1 MPWGKVRYHFK
12 LIIIYK
18 DLMEI
23 GIVGLPNVGKSTLF
37 NALTGAAAAA
47 SNFPFTTIEPNIGVV
62 PIPDERLSRLSEEFG
77 GSTKITP
84 ASIRFVDIAGLV
96 KGASTGEGLG
106 NQFLGNIRSV
116 DAIAHVVRCFKDDN
130 VVNVM
135 NELNPSEAADII
147 ETELILSDLQSAQK
161 AFDKWMRPAKSGDKD
176 AKAKCEVLEAI
187 LKGLNEAVPVRMQKG
202 LDMALVRE
210 FQFITAKPVLYVA
223 NTGENGA
230 DEELMAPLRARAAK
244 EGAAIVP
251 LCTTF
256 EAEIVQL
263 PAEER
268 KEYYDA
274 AGIGSPGL
282 QRLAHAGLDLLG
294 LTCFFTAGKQETR
307 AWVIEKGTRAVK
319 AAGKI
324 HSDIER
330 GFIRAEIY
338 NYADLIALGSYK
350 AVQEAKKVTLEG
362 KDYEM
367 KEGDVVY
374 FRFSV

>member
-1 MPWGKVRYHFK
+1 
-12 LIIIYK
+12 
-18 DLMEI
+18 MEI

-47 SNFPFTTIEPNIGVV
+47 SNFPFTTIEPNVGIV
-62 PIPDERLSRLSEEFG
+62 PIPDERLSRLSDEFG

-84 ASIRFVDIAGLV
+84 AGIRFVDIAGLV

-106 NQFLGNIRSV
+106 NQFLGNIRGV

-130 VVNVM
+130 VINVM
-135 NELNPSEAADII
+135 NQLNPSEAADII
-147 ETELILSDLQSAQK
+147 ETELMLSDMQQAQK
-161 AFDKWMRPAKSGDKD
+161 ALDKWMRPAKCGDKD
-176 AKAKCEVLEAI
+176 AKAKCEVLEAV
-187 LKGLNEAVPVRMQKG
+187 LKGLDQGIPVRQLAVDKEI
-202 LDMALVRE
+202 AAS
-210 FQFITAKPVLYVA
+210 FQFITSKPVMYVA
-223 NTGENGA
+223 NTGENGP

-244 EGAAIVP
+244 EGAAIIP
-251 LCTTF
+251 LCTKF

-263 PAEER
+263 PPEER

-274 AGIGSPGL
+274 AGIGTPGL
-282 QRLAHAGLDLLG
+282 ALLAKTGCDLLG
-294 LTCFFTAGKQETR
+294 LMCFFTAGHQETR
-307 AWVIEKGTRAVK
+307 AWLISKGTRAVN

-338 NYADLIALGSYK
+338 RYNDLVTLGSYK

-362 KDYEM
+362 KDYIM
-367 KEGDVVY
+367 QEGDVVY

>member
-1 MPWGKVRYHFK
+1 
-12 LIIIYK
+12 
-18 DLMEI
+18 MEI

-135 NELNPSEAADII
+135 SELNPSEAADII